1 MDRAMF
7 ELVLGEAPTGAD
19 PSDPLATDGTDGTD
33 ASAIDGDSA
42 DDAGVRA
49 FRRARAAAWLNRSE
63 LEGDWRRPVVVADAD
78 IEDDFGDFCGR
89 RVA

>member
-7 ELVLGEAPTGAD
+7 ELVLGQAATGAD
-19 PSDPLATDGTDGTD
+19 PSDPLATGGTD
-33 ASAIDGDSA
+33 ASATDGKPA
-42 DDAGVRA
+42 EEAGVRA
-49 FRRARAAAWLNRSE
+49 FGRSRAAAWLDRSE
-63 LEGDWRRPVVVADAD
+63 LQGDWRRPLVVADAD